1 MAKMER
7 DMKKSTIAYVLIAG
21 LQSSTGERKN
31 RLTTTATTTD
41 NEGNSESVH
50 RSRMPR
56 RSAKTGCRSRQ
67 PTRTAKGTA
76 KDKVER

>member
-1 MAKMER
+1 
-7 DMKKSTIAYVLIAG
+7 MKKQTMVYVLIAG

-50 RSRMPR
+50 RSRR
-56 RSAKTGCRSRQ
+56 RSRQ
-67 PTRTAKGTA
+67 PVSAVVRRGLSEWARGRNEA
-76 KDKVER
+76 VA